1 MDYAIIQYVKKV
13 EYAIIQYV
21 NKVEYAIIQYVKW
34 NMQLFKMQLNGLCYF
49 SKSN

>member
-21 NKVEYAIIQYVKW
+21 KW
-34 NMQLFKMQLNGLCYF
+34 NMQLQKNVFKMQLSGLCYF